1 MHDFRKLNVWE
12 RAHRLTLGLY
22 KATRSFPREELY
34 GLTSQIRRS
43 AASIGANLAEG
54 CGRAG
59 EREFQRFLLIALGS
73 ASALE
78 YHLLLAADLGN
89 LERSVYAQMD
99 TEVTGVKR
107 MIAGLLKRLKADS
120 R

>member
-1 MHDFRKLNVWE
+1 MRDFRKLNVWG
-12 RAHRLTLGLY
+12 RAHRLTLELY
-22 KATRSFPREELY
+22 KATRRFPREELY

-43 AASIGANLAEG
+43 AASICANLAEG
-54 CGRAG
+54 CGRTG
-59 EREFQRFLLIALGS
+59 EKEFRRFLFIALGS
-73 ASALE
+73 ASELE

-89 LERSVYAQMD
+89 LERSAYAQMD

-107 MIAGLLKRLKADS
+107 MIAGLLKRLKADG